1 MNPKYRGMV
10 IFAHRLEFRNAVVE
24 NEVTSDTLSHSGT
37 IASPSH
43 KIMTSLGEDI
53 FRNREVSTPQRCNI
67 QHAATYTVIGERLV
81 ATAVCASHRDRFW
94 LGEWILD
101 NVARRI
107 GIVCEY
113 NRNTED
119 DMSDVHPSRKAFQEK
134 L

>member
-10 IFAHRLEFRNAVVE
+10 IFAHRLEFRNAVLE

-43 KIMTSLGEDI
+43 KMNLAFGEDI
-53 FRNREVSTPQRCNI
+53 LRNREVSTPQRRNI
-67 QHAATYTVIGERLV
+67 QHATTYTVIGDRLA
-81 ATAVCASHRDRFW
+81 ATAECASHKDRFW
-94 LGEWILD
+94 FGERILD
-101 NVARRI
+101 NVARRM